1 MRTKDTLFNI
11 ENIGL
16 LLQYLYIS
24 PEHKITFNNGV
35 TDLQLRMEDDLSVK
49 CKNLRFPN
57 VPESDWSSEITPAN
71 CISIIEILKEIH
83 PDAPVE
89 SECLVDDGILDSLDI
104 VTLVTALNAAF
115 DVRIPAVEI
124 LPDNFNSVRAMAEM
138 IERLDDV

>member
-71 CISIIEILKEIH
+71 CISIIEILKES
-83 PDAPVE
+83 PSVE
-89 SECLVDDGILDSLDI
+89 FPTAFKNRWEEVKTITLTNMSL
-104 VTLVTALNAAF
+104 NKK
-115 DVRIPAVEI
+115 
-124 LPDNFNSVRAMAEM
+124 
-138 IERLDDV
+138 